1 MATTA
6 RLFLE
11 EQVNVVDPQ
20 RVGLVVGTNQ
30 IE

>member
-11 EQVNVVDPQ
+11 EQVNVIDAQ
-20 RVGLVVGTNQ
+20 RVGLVVRTN
-30 IE
+30 EVE